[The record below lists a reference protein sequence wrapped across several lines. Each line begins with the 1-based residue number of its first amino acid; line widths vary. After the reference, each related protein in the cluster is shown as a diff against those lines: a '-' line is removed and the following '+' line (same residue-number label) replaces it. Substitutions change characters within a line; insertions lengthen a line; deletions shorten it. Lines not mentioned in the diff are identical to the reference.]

1 MDTDCSAEMT
11 NAPRLAWDVAADLG
25 EGPVWSERD
34 RALWFTDIKSRK
46 IHRFDPGTGHKHSW
60 DSPEQVGFVLPARSG
75 GFVAGLESG
84 LYRFD
89 PEDGAFDLIAE
100 VEPELPD
107 NRLNDGVV
115 DPEGRIWFG
124 TMDKSER
131 AKSGA
136 FYCFAGGELK
146 RTHLTGIAITNG
158 PAISPDGDRLYWVDT
173 LAGTISACAIGVGGE
188 LGPSRKLVTIMPAE
202 GHPDG
207 PTVDAE
213 GCIWISLYSG
223 WEARRYSHEGQLLER
238 VRFPV
243 SNITKLAFGGPEMRT
258 AFATTAR
265 HLLRPDALE
274 DQPLAGGLFEF
285 DAGVAGVA
293 SPLAAI

>member
-1 MDTDCSAEMT
+1 MIDE
-11 NAPRLAWDVAADLG
+11 PRIAWNLAADLG
-25 EGPVWSERD
+25 EGPVWAERD

-46 IHRFDPGTGHKHSW
+46 IHRFDPASRAKRSW
-60 DSPEQVGFVLPARSG
+60 DSPELAGFILPAQDD

-84 LYRFD
+84 LHRFD
-89 PEDGAFDLIAE
+89 PESGAFALIAE
-100 VEPELPD
+100 VEPDLPD

-115 DPEGRIWFG
+115 DPRGRIWFG

-131 AKSGA
+131 AKNGA
-136 FYCFAGGELK
+136 FYCFDRGELK
-146 RTHLTGIAITNG
+146 RTHLRGIAITNG
-158 PAISPDGDRLYWVDT
+158 PAVSPQGDRLYWVDT
-173 LAGTISACAIGVGGE
+173 LAGTISVCEIGADGE
-188 LGPSRKLVTIMPAE
+188 LGPSSELACIMPAD

-213 GCIWISLYSG
+213 GCIWIALYSG
-223 WEARRYSHEGQLLER
+223 WEARRYSPDGKLLDR

-243 SNITKLAFGGPEMRT
+243 SNITKLAFGGPDLRS
-258 AFATTAR
+258 AFATTAQ

-274 DQPLAGGLFEF
+274 KQPLAGGLFEF
-285 DAGVAGVA
+285 DAGVTGVA